1 MNDERFLLE
10 TGCKYST
17 LAYDEEVKKGIK
29 IESRLTSTTA
39 YVVKTKTLD
48 IICFRGTQQLGDWLF
63 NISAIPVPYAGRLC
77 HGGFVAAHASVWR
90 KIKKHIDYDKDTLVC
105 GHSLG
110 GATSI
115 LLASTVPEKVRS
127 VYTFGAP
134 PLSSLEFKKY
144 YRSVGLSSKTFR
156 YTTPRDPVVNLIPI
170 YHHIGNKILLPY
182 ESKSRLQHHD
192 IETYQM
198 LLEKMGIKNI
208 KSIICVT
215 SDKCYSN
222 NYSTKGFKEGDHLGG
237 CWYYDRVK
245 RTSWE
250 EKLND
255 PHHLMSAE
263 YSPTF
268 RQADLN
274 YGKIQAGIRAQKNL
288 QKKLMIMSRGTPRMA
303 HGY

>member
-1 MNDERFLLE
+1 MKVLSIQNILSMLLLNSDS
-10 TGCKYST
+10 YST
-17 LAYDEEVKKGIK
+17 LEPSFNKPAVLVFSGSKDINDFKKNIN
-29 IESRLTSTTA
+29 IVPRPWPP
-39 YVVKTKTLD
+39 D
-48 IICFRGTQQLGDWLF
+48 NPHGT
-63 NISAIPVPYAGRLC
+63 V
-77 HGGFVAAHASVWR
+77 HGGFASKLEMLLDENR
-90 KIKKHIDYDKDTLVC
+90 EIIQFIKDNDSIVLA

-198 LLEKMGIKNI
+198 LLEKMDMKNW
-208 KSIICVT
+208 VL
-215 SDKCYSN
+215 Y
-222 NYSTKGFKEGDHLGG
+222 
-237 CWYYDRVK
+237 
-245 RTSWE
+245 
-250 EKLND
+250 
-255 PHHLMSAE
+255 P
-263 YSPTF
+263 
-268 RQADLN
+268 
-274 YGKIQAGIRAQKNL
+274 
-288 QKKLMIMSRGTPRMA
+288 
-303 HGY
+303 